1 MREFFERMN
10 VIGECRRSRLEL
22 WSCPP
27 FLFVVMGLINVAAM
41 ISSYLLASR
50 YVEEPEAAAL
60 VVIAVALA
68 IFLIGN
74 SIIHGFTQ
82 IVEAD
87 RMKSEFVAIV
97 SHQLRS
103 PLSIFKWS
111 LDAMADKAGGPSGS
125 GGGISHPEILRE
137 NAEKMIQLVNVLL
150 EVSRIESGR
159 AAFRREPV
167 RIDELTKEVV
177 RFSASY
183 AHASAVAL
191 DFTAPVGLAAV
202 RGDSEKIKMVIQN
215 LVDNAVRYSRRGGRV
230 AVGIAPAGAM
240 IEWWISDTGVGIPKN
255 QQKFIFQK
263 FFRLS
268 GPLDRQ
274 TEGSG
279 LGLYIARSIVTALGG
294 EIGFSSAEDKG
305 STFWF
310 RLPVYGA

>member
-1 MREFFERMN
+1 MN
-10 VIGECRRSRLEL
+10 VIGECRKSRLGL

-27 FLFVVMGLINVAAM
+27 FLFIVMGLINVAAM

-68 IFLIGN
+68 VFLIGN

-87 RMKSEFVAIV
+87 RMKGEFVAIV

-111 LDAMADKAGGPSGS
+111 LDAMAEKAAGPSGS
-125 GGGISHPEILRE
+125 GGISHLEILRE

-167 RIDELTKEVV
+167 RMDELTKEVI
-177 RFSASY
+177 RSSAPY
-183 AHASAVAL
+183 ARASSVSF
-191 DFTAPVGLAAV
+191 DFAAPTGLAAA

-215 LVDNAVRYSRRGGRV
+215 LVDNAVRYSRRAGRV
-230 AVGIAPAGAM
+230 SIGISAAGAM
-240 IEWWISDTGVGIPKN
+240 IEWRISDTGVGIPRD

-263 FFRLS
+263 FFRLPS
-268 GPLDRQ
+268 PLDRQ
-274 TEGSG
+274 TDGSG
-279 LGLYIARSIVTALGG
+279 LGLYIARSIITALGG

-310 RLPVYGA
+310 RLPAYEQAA